1 MICSTTRWSNSYHNK
16 EANMAN
22 IVRANGTEVAEA
34 KLQFAT
40 AANTIAKLV
49 TEAEELTEEEKEI
62 REKIKERNAKELAR
76 LREIAQRKKL
86 LKEQQLEAIGGY
98 KLALKLL
105 SKWKVEA
112 PRTKLAQLSEKN
124 EQIAQLVG

>member
-1 MICSTTRWSNSYHNK
+1 
-16 EANMAN
+16 MAN

-40 AANTIAKLV
+40 SANTIAKLV
-49 TEAEELTEEEKEI
+49 TEAEELSEEEKSI

-76 LREIAQRKKL
+76 LREIAQRKKV

-98 KLALKLL
+98 KLAMRLL
-105 SKWKVEA
+105 SKWKIEA
-112 PRTKLAQLSEKN
+112 PKTRLAQLSQNNEKVA
-124 EQIAQLVG
+124 ELVGEKTK